1 MNSIMPYTPQESLDM
16 VRALSAIVQ
25 ELRTTEFKA
34 EVDYGIIPGTSKPT
48 LLLPGMEKLMRA
60 LRLRAEY
67 VATEKMID
75 FEAGIFFYE
84 FECRLYEV
92 ESGLC
97 VGTAIGSA
105 NSRETK
111 WRWRDA
117 KRACPK
123 CGEEHI
129 NRSKF
134 PPKNNPN
141 AEPGW
146 YCYAKAGGCGAEFS
160 ATDPA
165 ITNQVIGRIENPD
178 IADQANTICKIA
190 QKRSLSSAIKCVA
203 NVSAFFTVD
212 IEDMPR
218 HSLGSFDA
226 QPAAP
231 DNVVEGSFTP
241 VVVEKPAT
249 PKKEQLAQPS
259 KPVTQQPLEGATP
272 TFDAETA
279 NEFLTWITHELDMTY
294 DDVTA
299 ALQHANGEPL
309 TSITAWTH
317 GYFAAAAAVL
327 AFNMGYAGDKIAAFI
342 GNVKRNQGAGF
353 RNQTGGQFKPAEL
366 EQIRTL
372 ALKLVKFSD
381 AKRRDD
387 AEADGFAR
395 MEFEDN

>member
-67 VATEKMID
+67 IATEKMID
-75 FEAGIFFYE
+75 FENGIFFYE

-111 WRWRDA
+111 WRWRTA
-117 KRACPK
+117 ERVCPN
-123 CGEEHI
+123 CGKPAIIKGKEEYGGGWVCFTKKEGC
-129 NRSKF
+129 NSKF
-134 PPKNNPN
+134 KDN
-141 AEPGW
+141 
-146 YCYAKAGGCGAEFS
+146 
-160 ATDPA
+160 DPA
-165 ITNQVIGRIENPD
+165 IVDQIVGRIENPD

-241 VVVEKPAT
+241 VVVEKPAEPKNAPKPNT
-249 PKKEQLAQPS
+249 PPQN
-259 KPVTQQPLEGATP
+259 TPLISSEGFSVETGRNFMGWAKRAFN
-272 TFDAETA
+272 FDEDTVRK
-279 NEFLTWITHELDMTY
+279 TLDH
-294 DDVTA
+294 A
-299 ALQHANGEPL
+299 AGREL
-309 TSITAWTH
+309 TSLTMWPYSTLD
-317 GYFAAAAAVL
+317 AAAALVA
-327 AFNMGYAGDKIAAFI
+327 ADQEYSGDHIRGYLES
-342 GNVKRNQGAGF
+342 VKK
-353 RNQTGGQFKPAEL
+353 GGVKLLSMSGKPFTAPEL
-366 EQIRTL
+366 EHL
-372 ALKLVKFSD
+372 LSKAMELNEVK
-381 AKRRDD
+381 
-387 AEADGFAR
+387 E
-395 MEFEDN
+395 